1 MLDIAARIPS
11 RAAAAIALGSLAAA
25 TFAVAPAQAQQGVA
39 DFYKGKNITVL
50 IGYAAGGTYDA
61 TARLLSRHMPKH
73 IPGNPQMVPTNL
85 VGAGSIKAILNLYSV
100 APKDGTHLGMVA
112 RSYAIEPV
120 FNPDAAKYDP
130 AKFNPIG
137 SSSSE
142 VSIAAA
148 WHTAPFKT
156 FDDLFQREITVG
168 STGMTDDTGRFP
180 LLTRNLT
187 GAKIKIVQ
195 GYPGGNDVTLAM
207 EREEVQGR
215 FGWSWGSVKSRA
227 RDWLDQKKITVLFQM
242 ALNKAPDMPDVPWI
256 MDYVKNERDKQALEL
271 LFSPQV
277 TAWPLIAPPDV
288 PADRIKA
295 LRASFDATMKD
306 PAFLAEADKLKLEV
320 EPISG
325 EEMHKLVQRLGTF
338 DKSVV
343 ERAVA
348 LTSTTAP

>member
-1 MLDIAARIPS
+1 MPSHKTARILS
-11 RAAAAIALGSLAAA
+11 IATAALTVAAAAPFFAQGAAA
-25 TFAVAPAQAQQGVA
+25 QSVA

-50 IGYAAGGTYDA
+50 IGYAPGGTYDA

-73 IPGNPQMVPTNL
+73 IPGNPTMIPSNL
-85 VGAGSIKAILNLYSV
+85 VGAGSIKAILNLYAVS
-100 APKDGTHLGMVA
+100 PKDGTYLGMVA

-120 FNPDAAKYDP
+120 FNPEAAKYDP
-130 AKFNPIG
+130 TKFNPIG

-142 VSIAAA
+142 VSIAAS

-227 RDWLDQKKITVLFQM
+227 RNWLDEKKINVLFQM
-242 ALNKAPDMPDVPWI
+242 ALNKAPDLPNVPWI
-256 MDYVKNERDKQALEL
+256 MDYVKTEQDRQALEL
-271 LFSPQV
+271 LFAPQV

-288 PADRIKA
+288 PADRLKA
-295 LRASFDATMKD
+295 LRAAFDATMKD
-306 PAFLAEADKLKLEV
+306 KDFLVEADKLKLDV

-338 DKSVV
+338 DKAVV

-348 LTSTTAP
+348 LTSSTAP

>member
-1 MLDIAARIPS
+1 MPSHKTARILSIAAALTV
-11 RAAAAIALGSLAAA
+11 AAAAPLLAKGAAA
-25 TFAVAPAQAQQGVA
+25 QSVAE
-39 DFYKGKNITVL
+39 FYKSKNITVL
-50 IGYAAGGTYDA
+50 IGYAPGGTYDA

-73 IPGNPQMVPTNL
+73 IPGNPTMIPSNL
-85 VGAGSIKAILNLYSV
+85 VGAGSIKAILNLYAVS
-100 APKDGTHLGMVA
+100 PKDGTQLGMVA

-130 AKFNPIG
+130 TRFNPIG

-142 VSIAAA
+142 VSIAAS
-148 WHTAPFKT
+148 WHTAPFKS

-227 RDWLDQKKITVLFQM
+227 RNWLDEKKINVLFQM
-242 ALNKAPDMPDVPWI
+242 ALNKAPDLPNVPWI
-256 MDYVKNERDKQALEL
+256 MDYVKNERDRQALEL
-271 LFSPQV
+271 LFAPQV

-288 PADRIKA
+288 PADRLRA
-295 LRASFDATMKD
+295 LRAAFDATMKD
-306 PAFLAEADKLKLEV
+306 KEFLVEADKLKLDV
-320 EPISG
+320 EPVSG
-325 EEMHKLVQRLGTF
+325 EEMAKLVARLGTF
-338 DKSVV
+338 DKAVV

-348 LTSTTAP
+348 LTSATAP

>member
-1 MLDIAARIPS
+1 MPSHKTARILS
-11 RAAAAIALGSLAAA
+11 IAAAALTVAAA
-25 TFAVAPAQAQQGVA
+25 VPIFAEGAAAQSVA

-50 IGYAAGGTYDA
+50 IGYAPGGTYDA

-73 IPGNPQMVPTNL
+73 IPGNPTMIPSNL
-85 VGAGSIKAILNLYSV
+85 VGAGSIKAILNLYAVS
-100 APKDGTHLGMVA
+100 PKDGTYLGMVA

-120 FNPDAAKYDP
+120 FNPEAAKYDP
-130 AKFNPIG
+130 TKFNPIG

-142 VSIAAA
+142 VSIAAS

-227 RDWLDQKKITVLFQM
+227 RNWLDEKKINVLFQM
-242 ALNKAPDMPDVPWI
+242 ALNKAPDLPNVPWI
-256 MDYVKNERDKQALEL
+256 MDYVKNEQDRQALEL
-271 LFSPQV
+271 LFAPQV

-288 PADRIKA
+288 PADRLKA
-295 LRASFDATMKD
+295 LRAAFDATMTDKD
-306 PAFLAEADKLKLEV
+306 FLVEADKLKLDV

-325 EEMHKLVQRLGTF
+325 EEMAKLVARLGTF
-338 DKSVV
+338 NKAVV

-348 LTSTTAP
+348 LTSSTAP

>member
-1 MLDIAARIPS
+1 MPSHKTARILS
-11 RAAAAIALGSLAAA
+11 IAAAALTVAAA
-25 TFAVAPAQAQQGVA
+25 VPIFAEDAAAQNVA

-73 IPGNPQMVPTNL
+73 IPGNPTMVPSNL
-85 VGAGSIKAILNLYSV
+85 VGAGSIKAILNLYAV

-120 FNPDAAKYDP
+120 FNPEAAKYDP
-130 AKFNPIG
+130 TKFNPIG

-142 VSIAAA
+142 VSIAAS

-227 RDWLDQKKITVLFQM
+227 RNWLDEKKINVLFQM
-242 ALNKAPDMPDVPWI
+242 ALNKAPDLPNVPWI
-256 MDYVKNERDKQALEL
+256 MDYVKNDQDRQALEL
-271 LFSPQV
+271 LFAPQV

-288 PADRIKA
+288 PADRLKA
-295 LRASFDATMKD
+295 LRAAFDATMKD
-306 PAFLAEADKLKLEV
+306 KDFLAEAAKLKLDV

-338 DKSVV
+338 DKAVV

-348 LTSTTAP
+348 LTSSTAP